1 MKAQIRSFVRL
12 FTLCFVFGTAL
23 AFADSHS
30 ILSAAD
36 EQAYREAH
44 ASWQSLADANA
55 AIGLPP
61 MGEEPKRADFAGVAA
76 AQRTAKAEAGGRAES
91 AEREW
96 RQKIENARP
105 TLRTLRHPQD
115 KSPNDYRSIVARE
128 EKEGLLRVA
137 DERWTR
143 RDEVER
149 ELDEI
154 AARLGVKRK
163 REIGE
168 GRYVILAGEI
178 DGEPIWIG
186 SHNQIA
192 AASISADEL
201 WPSGLTP
208 WPSAST
214 GLGLT
219 GTNIT
224 LGMWEAEG
232 YVYESHI
239 EFQGRVVQMD
249 RASPSNHFHA
259 TGVAGTM
266 AAAGITN
273 FGGDIGYAM
282 RGVAFEANVDAFDI
296 DFFNSELSDAV
307 AGGTN
312 EPGLRLSNHS
322 WGLKNAWRQKS
333 FPYYDANTNLVLV
346 TDGWVWD
353 GPLSTNYFEDP
364 KFGMYL
370 MDRPDGYGC
379 AQLDGFFATNAT
391 QHLMVYAAGNDRFKG
406 PQTNPGVYYAFP
418 DEYTLIVYDSPGE
431 HERDWIS
438 GDDDTY
444 GFDTMAAPGTA
455 KNVLTVGA
463 VCDVYH
469 ELGSPLLLGYT
480 TNSPVWMPNF
490 SAAGPTDDGR
500 IKPDVMAVGQFHPQL
515 RPFGIVTPTT
525 NHNTAYQQRAGTS
538 FAAPGVTAGLG
549 LVLQRRSQLFPNM
562 NNDNEDY
569 RGSTLKSLAIHTADD
584 IGSPG
589 PDYRLGWGLFNAVSA
604 VRQIELDAADGRGT
618 HIKEI
623 ELAVGQTNSWLVY
636 LDGSPFK
643 ITAAWSDLPGN
654 PSTNLVVDNPTPMLV
669 NNLDIRVETEDGT
682 QVFMPWVLNPDLT
695 NKSAVARSAP
705 ATTGYD
711 DRNNVEQVVIPA
723 PTPGLYRIVV
733 IHSGGLPGG
742 PTPADQWVSVLTSG
756 DTPLPPKMTWVE
768 HSPSMEECLI
778 QYECDP
784 GAYLHLETTTNLL
797 DESSWELTGTMV
809 AEAWSNS
816 VLPECDGHIR
826 FWRLRRETGE

>member
-322 WGLKNAWRQKS
+322 
-333 FPYYDANTNLVLV
+333 
-346 TDGWVWD
+346 
-353 GPLSTNYFEDP
+353 
-364 KFGMYL
+364 
-370 MDRPDGYGC
+370 
-379 AQLDGFFATNAT
+379 
-391 QHLMVYAAGNDRFKG
+391 
-406 PQTNPGVYYAFP
+406 
-418 DEYTLIVYDSPGE
+418 
-431 HERDWIS
+431 
-438 GDDDTY
+438 
-444 GFDTMAAPGTA
+444 
-455 KNVLTVGA
+455 
-463 VCDVYH
+463 
-469 ELGSPLLLGYT
+469 
-480 TNSPVWMPNF
+480 
-490 SAAGPTDDGR
+490 
-500 IKPDVMAVGQFHPQL
+500 
-515 RPFGIVTPTT
+515 
-525 NHNTAYQQRAGTS
+525 
-538 FAAPGVTAGLG
+538 
-549 LVLQRRSQLFPNM
+549 
-562 NNDNEDY
+562 
-569 RGSTLKSLAIHTADD
+569 
-584 IGSPG
+584 
-589 PDYRLGWGLFNAVSA
+589 
-604 VRQIELDAADGRGT
+604 
-618 HIKEI
+618 
-623 ELAVGQTNSWLVY
+623 
-636 LDGSPFK
+636 
-643 ITAAWSDLPGN
+643 
-654 PSTNLVVDNPTPMLV
+654 
-669 NNLDIRVETEDGT
+669 
-682 QVFMPWVLNPDLT
+682 
-695 NKSAVARSAP
+695 
-705 ATTGYD
+705 
-711 DRNNVEQVVIPA
+711 
-723 PTPGLYRIVV
+723 
-733 IHSGGLPGG
+733 
-742 PTPADQWVSVLTSG
+742 
-756 DTPLPPKMTWVE
+756 
-768 HSPSMEECLI
+768 
-778 QYECDP
+778 
-784 GAYLHLETTTNLL
+784 
-797 DESSWELTGTMV
+797 
-809 AEAWSNS
+809 
-816 VLPECDGHIR
+816 
-826 FWRLRRETGE
+826 